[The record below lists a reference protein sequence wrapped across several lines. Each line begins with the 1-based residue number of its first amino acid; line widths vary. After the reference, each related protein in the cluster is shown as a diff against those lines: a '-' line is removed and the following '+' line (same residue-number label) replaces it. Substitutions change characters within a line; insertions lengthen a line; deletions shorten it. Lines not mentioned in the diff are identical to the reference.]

1 MHLNYL
7 VLSDI
12 GPFRHRHVFD
22 FSTEDSRKSGFAFFA
37 KNGRGK
43 TTIYNAMKWALFGK
57 VRRKSKLVNN
67 LVVEGSNRPIV
78 DENEKEMDNILMNYD
93 AWQDDSPQ
101 QMSVLFI
108 AEGEFGTLQVQRTAS
123 CSSMARRDKDF
134 DIELSVSLNGTL
146 FTGTAA
152 EEEIAKVFPVELER
166 FFFIDGEEV
175 EAYTTMMKSS
185 SEGIIDDIKSILR
198 LPSLTRGIGD
208 LKSIAEGYD
217 NAIQADNQKQERDA
231 KASDKARNL
240 FGQLSVVRKH
250 INELEGKVESLNER
264 KSSLEEEMEGYQE
277 LRLYAEE
284 KINIEGQ
291 LKVLEGSVRTSLET
305 FLFEFS
311 SAGNLILW
319 DVLGPQYKSIAE
331 LNDTNQNR
339 RFELESKLR
348 NQKNLQSTID
358 AFTSICEECGQDVPD
373 AAAHLSKKKEELI
386 DLNKTI
392 AELKSNGDVDPKA
405 LRKKMSAMEDHF
417 MTIAGS
423 KERLLRAHK
432 HYVDQVKRFNDLTE
446 RLNNLS
452 SLITED
458 STSEIQDLA
467 NKIARTDQVLMKKE
481 QELKEARFNQDEL
494 DRKYRSAKPGDND
507 DSTIK
512 EIFHLRDTIGKFIV
526 AIQDTVKSYS
536 DKATEEVQQ
545 ESSKVFKQ
553 LSNAPDAFEG
563 IRLNKQFKARIYGTD
578 GRPVVGASSGM
589 EVIMTLSII
598 DALRTVS
605 RLDAPVFFDTPAR
618 SLDKDH
624 KNGMLNYFWR
634 EDRSQFLIFAHT
646 GEFTAEEILEDDL
659 ASFNKAWELVWPED
673 VKGVSCIHCDSTNIS
688 HAGKGK
694 SSCND
699 CDKITDSSQRQTY
712 PKVVVLNE

>member
-1 MHLNYL
+1 MHLKHL

-22 FSTEDSRKSGFAFFA
+22 FSTEDGRNSGFAFFA

-78 DENEKEMDNILMNYD
+78 DENEKEIDNILMNYD
-93 AWQDDSPQ
+93 AWRDDSPQ

-134 DIELSVSLNGTL
+134 DIELSVSLNGTT
-146 FTGTAA
+146 FAGTSA

-175 EAYTTMMKSS
+175 ESYTTMMKSS

-217 NAIQADNQKQERDA
+217 NAIQADDQKQQRDA
-231 KASDKARNL
+231 RASDKARNL
-240 FGQLSVVRKH
+240 FGQLAVVRKH
-250 INELEGKVESLNER
+250 ISELEGKVDSLNKR
-264 KSSLEEEMEGYQE
+264 KSNLKEEMEGHEE

-305 FLFEFS
+305 FLVEFS

-319 DVLGPQYKSIAE
+319 DVLGPQYDSITEQNNA
-331 LNDTNQNR
+331 NQSR

-348 NQKNLQSTID
+348 EQKNLQSTID
-358 AFTSICEECGQDVPD
+358 AFASICEECGQDVPD
-373 AAAHLSKKKEELI
+373 AKAHLSKKNEELVH
-386 DLNKTI
+386 LNKTI
-392 AELKSNGDVDPKA
+392 TELKSNGGVDPKV
-405 LRKKMSAMEDHF
+405 LRKKMAAMEEHF
-417 MTIAGS
+417 QTITGS
-423 KERLLRAHK
+423 KERLLRAYK
-432 HYVDQVKRFNDLTE
+432 HYVDQVKRFNDLNE
-446 RLNNLS
+446 RLSDLS
-452 SLITED
+452 SLISED
-458 STSEIQDLA
+458 STTEIQDLA
-467 NKIARTDQVLMKKE
+467 NKIARTDQALMKNQ
-481 QELKEARFNQDEL
+481 QELKQARFNEDEL
-494 DRKYRSAKPGDND
+494 DRKYRSAKPGDSE

-512 EIFHLRDTIGKFIV
+512 EIFHLRDTIRKFIV

-545 ESSKVFKQ
+545 EASKVFKQ

-646 GEFTAEEILEDDL
+646 GEFTVEEILEDDL
-659 ASFNKAWELVWPED
+659 ASFNKAWELLWPED
-673 VKGVSCIHCDSTNIS
+673 VQGVSCIHCDSTNIS

-694 SSCND
+694 SSCDD
-699 CDKITDSSQRQTY
+699 CDEITDSSQRQTY
-712 PKVVVLNE
+712 PKKVVAE